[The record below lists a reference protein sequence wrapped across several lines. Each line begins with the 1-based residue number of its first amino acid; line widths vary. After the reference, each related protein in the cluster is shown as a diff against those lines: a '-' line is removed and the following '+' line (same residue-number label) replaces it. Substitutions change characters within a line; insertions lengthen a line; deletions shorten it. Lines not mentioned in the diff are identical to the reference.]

1 MADDFKGD
9 YGALGQVYSLPRE
22 GYLSQDLSE
31 RPTISI
37 GTTNKVRKPF
47 LPSGELNIPTIAA
60 ANELAQR
67 GQLTNTDNTM
77 RDDHVN
83 LMTEKL
89 SGLGMDDR
97 KAYETS
103 RKILGG
109 GSIAPFGIGLAD
121 VTPMGMVYGVDEAA
135 RDFKEAEGGLETAGA
150 IGFGLLSAAE
160 AFPLTKVASRPLM
173 GFLKS
178 FNSKLPPAGARAD
191 QRLSNMASGAVL
203 SANPIGALGDVAIST
218 AGKVSKALT
227 PKGIVPDRPIM
238 PAPQRFFDKTNK
250 DYKPFLSDFDFT
262 EGGRYIEM
270 NKSGLKDV
278 TAQQPAAARISVA
291 GDGKP
296 SMLISKE
303 LVDTTGSPS
312 EKGSTL
318 VKTNLFKKKAGWK
331 WDKVPKGFDPDPS
344 GDFPLVS
351 VEAKGKHHY
360 SINADFPAGV
370 DLSRYANSKTEPRLR
385 PTTKGKV
392 TLGKKVG
399 DISVRGKKHPV
410 YDNIIVKSAAPIAIG
425 AGALSELPEGSE

>member
-9 YGALGQVYSLPRE
+9 YGALGQVYSLPKE
-22 GYLSQDLSE
+22 GYLSEDLSE

-160 AFPLTKVASRPLM
+160 AFPLTKVASRPLI

-203 SANPIGALGDVAIST
+203 SANPIGALGDVAVST

-227 PKGIVPDRPIM
+227 PKGIIHQAGSGATQRANTVPSYTKASTVAEIKEGDTVLDYGAGLGLGSDELRKTGANVESLELDTSRWVSDTPVTYTDSSAINKM
-238 PAPQRFFDKTNK
+238 YDKVVSLNVLNVLEPSLRNQVVDDIVSKISPKGKAVIGVRAFKGDIATA
-250 DYKPFLSDFDFT
+250 
-262 EGGRYIEM
+262 
-270 NKSGLKDV
+270 KSGRNAEEEGAKWIKDK
-278 TAQQPAAARISVA
+278 
-291 GDGKP
+291 DGV
-296 SMLISKE
+296 E
-303 LVDTTGSPS
+303 RYQ
-312 EKGSTL
+312 
-318 VKTNLFKKKAGWK
+318 
-331 WDKVPKGFDPDPS
+331 KGFDGNELITYIQSRLPD
-344 GDFPLVS
+344 GYK
-351 VEAKGKHHY
+351 VEK
-360 SINADFPAGV
+360 
-370 DLSRYANSKTEPRLR
+370 
-385 PTTKGKV
+385 TKG
-392 TLGKKVG
+392 VG
-399 DISVRGKKHPV
+399 RSSVVISN
-410 YDNIIVKSAAPIAIG
+410 DN
-425 AGALSELPEGSE
+425 